1 LSSKVFAEEKTESK
15 VKEPSMYKVLLLNDD
30 YTTMEFVVDILVNI
44 FHKSTAEAT
53 KIMLDVHKK
62 GKGIVG
68 IYTYDIANTKIMQ
81 VHSLAKQNNFPLKA
95 SMEEV

>member
-1 LSSKVFAEEKTESK
+1 
-15 VKEPSMYKVLLLNDD
+15 
-30 YTTMEFVVDILVNI
+30 
-44 FHKSTAEAT
+44 
-53 KIMLDVHKK
+53 MLDVHKK

>member
-1 LSSKVFAEEKTESK
+1 MSSKVFAEEKTESK
-15 VKEPSMYKVLLLNDD
+15 VKEPRMYKVLLLNDD